1 MNQTDVIG
9 WIPQEIDLEICV
21 QKVYQGECL
30 GTISHER

>member
-9 WIPQEIDLEICV
+9 WIPQEIDFEIYV

-30 GTISHER
+30 GKISHER